1 MAKLIEHPK
10 VKRLAQNIY
19 RWSLPR
25 PLKHMAIAGP
35 SFSLLRH
42 DNGGC
47 DILWKGVSV
56 GQCRPV
62 SELHNTYS
70 GACYVMG
77 TGPSIQSMNLRSLSG
92 QFLIGVNGA
101 IAKFNELGI
110 RPDAYVITDS
120 DFFENRFEMV
130 SDAVASGAKCFF
142 SFAGLSRICK
152 RDPQVL
158 KGDNIYLTE
167 VVNRRYGAPRLS
179 QPDFIQW
186 AYSDQD
192 FAMPDGQRPDDS
204 RVGFSRNL
212 EKGVFCGRTITFR
225 ALQIA
230 YYLGFRKL
238 FVLGMDL
245 NYRGDNPRFYETSAS
260 MRPTKIDK
268 DYDPYILP
276 AFKVLAD
283 LCKQGEL
290 SVYNLSSA
298 SRLPADIMPRMTLE
312 AALSGESAD
321 NHSGSKG
328 AI

>member
-1 MAKLIEHPK
+1 MFHLVEHPK
-10 VKRLAQNIY
+10 VKKIAQNIY

-25 PLKHMAIAGP
+25 GFKHMAIAGP
-35 SFSLLRH
+35 SFSLHKR
-42 DNGGC
+42 DNGGYE
-47 DILWKGVSV
+47 ILWNGAVV

-62 SELHNTYS
+62 SELHNVCS
-70 GACYVMG
+70 GSCYIMG
-77 TGPSIQSMNLRSLSG
+77 TGPSIQSMNLRALSG

-130 SDAVASGAKCFF
+130 REVVVSGAKCFF

-152 RDPQVL
+152 REPQLL
-158 KGDNIYLTE
+158 KGANVYLTE
-167 VVNRRYGAPRLS
+167 VVNRRYGVPRLS
-179 QPDFIQW
+179 QSAFIEW
-186 AYSDQD
+186 AYSDPD
-192 FAMPDGQRPDDS
+192 FAMSDEKRLDDS
-204 RVGFSRNL
+204 RVGFSRNM

-225 ALQIA
+225 ALQVA

-245 NYRGDNPRFYETSAS
+245 NYRGDNPRFYETSDS

-276 AFKVLAD
+276 AFRVLSA
-283 LCKQGEL
+283 LCKKGEL
-290 SVYNLSSA
+290 TVYNLSSA
-298 SRLPADIMPRMTLE
+298 SRLPKDVMPRITLE
-312 AALSGESAD
+312 AALSGE
-321 NHSGSKG
+321 
-328 AI
+328 